1 MNHFEVE
8 KALKTMVVYCDSR
21 EQPTV
26 RAKRRLEMIGL
37 PVERKALP
45 FGDYSAYC
53 TLPNGEHYSLEDK
66 VSIERKMNLGEL
78 AMCYTRE
85 RPRFI
90 REFERSAALNATVY
104 LVVENADW
112 EKVYNGTYRSKMEPK
127 AFSASIHAWPA
138 KYGCHVYFCKEDT
151 TGLLIRDILYRE
163 MKYHLEALPD
173 EQYSA
178 DN

>member
-1 MNHFEVE
+1 MDHFSVD
-8 KALKTMVVYCDSR
+8 KALKSLTVIADTR
-21 EQPTV
+21 EQPTE

-37 PVERKALP
+37 PIERKALP

-53 TLPNGEHYSLEDK
+53 TLPNGAVYSLEDK
-66 VSIERKMNLGEL
+66 VAIERKMHLDEL

-90 REFERSAALNATVY
+90 REFERAVASNAIVY
-104 LVVENADW
+104 LIVENADW

-127 AFSASIHAWPA
+127 SFSASIHAWPA

-163 MKYHLEALPD
+163 MKYHLEALTD
-173 EQYSA
+173 E
-178 DN
+178 

>member
-1 MNHFEVE
+1 MNHFSVD
-8 KALKTMVVYCDSR
+8 KALKSLTVIVDTR
-21 EQPTV
+21 EQPTA
-26 RAKRRLEMIGL
+26 RAKKRLEMIGL
-37 PVERKALP
+37 PIERKALP

-53 TLPNGEHYSLEDK
+53 TLPNGEAYSLEDK
-66 VSIERKMNLGEL
+66 VAIERKMHLDEL

-90 REFERSAALNATVY
+90 REFERAVSSNAIVY
-104 LVVENADW
+104 LIVENADW

-127 AFSASIHAWPA
+127 SFSASIHAWPA

-173 EQYSA
+173 E
-178 DN
+178 

>member
-1 MNHFEVE
+1 MDHFSVD
-8 KALKTMVVYCDSR
+8 KALKSLTVIADTR
-21 EQPTV
+21 EQPTE

-37 PVERKALP
+37 PIERKALP

-53 TLPNGEHYSLEDK
+53 TLPNGAVYSLEDK
-66 VSIERKMNLGEL
+66 VAIERKMHLDEL

-90 REFERSAALNATVY
+90 REFERAVASNAIVY
-104 LVVENADW
+104 LIVENADW
-112 EKVYNGTYRSKMEPK
+112 EKVYNGTYRSRMDPK
-127 AFSASIHAWPA
+127 SFSASIHAWPA

-163 MKYHLEALPD
+163 MKFHLEALPD
-173 EQYSA
+173 E
-178 DN
+178 

>member
-53 TLPNGEHYSLEDK
+53 TLPNGEHYSLED
-66 VSIERKMNLGEL
+66 
-78 AMCYTRE
+78 
-85 RPRFI
+85 
-90 REFERSAALNATVY
+90 EFGRAGHVLYKGATQIYQRV
-104 LVVENADW
+104 
-112 EKVYNGTYRSKMEPK
+112 
-127 AFSASIHAWPA
+127 
-138 KYGCHVYFCKEDT
+138 
-151 TGLLIRDILYRE
+151 
-163 MKYHLEALPD
+163 
-173 EQYSA
+173 
-178 DN
+178 